1 MGAEVLACAGATLDG
16 FSVGIH
22 ASDDMLR
29 DDRLEERG
37 HANARM
43 TRGGKALSVSNQV
56 IAQVK
61 NALVGRDAIKWGNQS
76 NPLFVGDGRTMDAAV
91 DKMLEKVAAR
101 KKVLMRG
108 K

>member
-1 MGAEVLACAGATLDG
+1 M
-16 FSVGIH
+16 
-22 ASDDMLR
+22 
-29 DDRLEERG
+29 
-37 HANARM
+37 
-43 TRGGKALSVSNQV
+43 
-56 IAQVK
+56 
-61 NALVGRDAIKWGNQS
+61 GNQS